1 MIDSSIEYSVSQL
14 WEIWRV
20 YRKGKKQTKE
30 LAFFEYN
37 LLDNI
42 TLLARD
48 LRKRNWKHEPYRFF
62 EVNDT
67 KKRLVS
73 VASVR
78 DKIVHR
84 FVYEQLSNIL
94 KNKIDFDVWSGR
106 KDKGLLRA
114 IRRTQIF
121 AKKYKSGYVLKI
133 DIQKCFDSIDQKIL
147 VQYIEKRV
155 DIPQELA
162 SLCTEIIFSYNTHHQ
177 KGLPIGNVTSHIF
190 CHLYLSCIDYVIRS
204 LSEIRAYVRY
214 GDDMLCF
221 LESDIS
227 CIKIENK
234 ITQALHTIGLSK
246 NQNSSYIRKISHGF
260 NFLGCVIYPQGRKL
274 LQKKRL
280 IQKITSRNFSSY
292 TALFKKHDKELS
304 DYIRYIDRDIT

>member
-1 MIDSSIEYSVSQL
+1 MEDLE
-14 WEIWRV
+14 
-20 YRKGKKQTKE
+20 KG
-30 LAFFEYN
+30 
-37 LLDNI
+37 
-42 TLLARD
+42 
-48 LRKRNWKHEPYRFF
+48 NWKHGEYRFF

-73 VASVR
+73 VAGTR

-84 FVYEQLSNIL
+84 FVYEQLSSIF

-106 KDKGLLRA
+106 KNKGLLQA
-114 IRRTQIF
+114 IRRTQNF

-147 VQYIEKRV
+147 VECIETYSC
-155 DIPQELA
+155 IPKELK
-162 SLCTEIIFSYNTHHQ
+162 SLCKDIIFSYNKHVQ

-227 CIKIENK
+227 CIKIENT
-234 ITQALHTIGLSK
+234 ITQTLEKIGLYK
-246 NQNSSYIRKISHGF
+246 NQTSSYVRKVSHGF
-260 NFLGCVIYPQGRKL
+260 NFLGCVMYPRGRKL
-274 LQKKRL
+274 LQKKRF
-280 IQKITSRNFSSY
+280 IQKINTNNFSSY
-292 TALFKKHDKELS
+292 YALFQKHDKIL
-304 DYIRYIDRDIT
+304 YNYV